1 MKTALVTGGA
11 GLLGGYLA
19 RALSAGGF
27 AVHLTAHRTPVSV
40 AGCPSIGLDLTD
52 RRTVEAA
59 VEDVSPAVIV
69 HTAAITDVDHCQTH
83 RDEAWR
89 VNVCGTQYLSRAAA
103 SAGAFFIYVSTDH
116 VFDGATGNYRE
127 TDRPAP
133 ANWYGLTK
141 LVGELAASRCLPEAD
156 IAIVRTS
163 FYGPRRDGRGFF
175 GRCLAAL
182 GAGQGLEA
190 ADDLFSSPLPV
201 TVLAKAMVELAGRRL
216 AGIHHIA
223 GADRSSRYEFAL
235 AVAKVYGLDASLVR
249 PRPAKDLNLPGPRP
263 RDVSLCVRQAQERLR
278 VRLPTLV
285 NGLEEMAV
293 SGTVTEGTV
302 TEGAATEGAGDGA
315 GR

>member
-40 AGCPSIGLDLTD
+40 PGYPSIGLDLTD
-52 RRTVEAA
+52 RRAVEAA
-59 VEDVSPAVIV
+59 VEGVSPAVIV
-69 HTAAITDVDHCQTH
+69 HAAAITDVDHCQTH

-103 SAGAFFIYVSTDH
+103 SAGAFLIYVSTDY
-116 VFDGATGNYRE
+116 VFDGARGNYRE

-133 ANWYGLTK
+133 VNWYGLTK

-163 FYGPRRDGRGFF
+163 FYGPRQDSRGFF

-182 GAGQGLEA
+182 RAGRRFEA

-201 TVLAKAMVELAGRRL
+201 TVLAEAMTELAGRRL

-223 GADRSSRYEFAL
+223 GAERSSRHEFAL

-249 PRPAKDLNLPGPRP
+249 PQSVKDLDLPGPRP
-263 RDVSLCVRQAQERLR
+263 QDVSLCVHRAQERLW
-278 VRLPTLV
+278 VRLPGLV
-285 NGLEEMAV
+285 SGLEGMALG
-293 SGTVTEGTV
+293 GTT
-302 TEGAATEGAGDGA
+302 AEGAGDGP
-315 GR
+315 